1 MEHKIFIP
9 PKIWR
14 FIAADDPLV
23 DIILSRDLDSAL
35 TKREHE
41 VVDTWLARNKSFHA
55 IREHPKRNFRMLGD
69 LITHCTGRA
78 YQIFLTSHSWAFT
91 TSSLLVHDSFFCM
104 NDF

>member
-1 MEHKIFIP
+1 MYSDRFILRIYHDNTINATDTICSIKCEHSNVDFCNMEHKIFIP

-55 IREHPKRNFRMLGD
+55 IREHPKRNFRMLG
-69 LITHCTGRA
+69 G
-78 YQIFLTSHSWAFT
+78 
-91 TSSLLVHDSFFCM
+91 M
-104 NDF
+104 